1 MSEPPATA
9 GQILLARDG
18 DIAVITLSNP
28 ERRNAFTP
36 EMRRT
41 ITRHLET
48 LGADAGC
55 RAVVLTGSGGH
66 FCSGADL
73 SRVDP
78 AQPPMT
84 AEALRD
90 NTRDVHRLVRALFAG
105 PKPVIAAV
113 EGLAYGGGLAIALA
127 CDHVVA
133 ARTASFGAGFSKLG
147 IIADVGALYTLQ
159 IRLGVVGAKRFL
171 ALSPR
176 IDGEE
181 AVRTGLADELAG
193 PGEALPA
200 AIAVAR
206 RYAEAA
212 PLSLAYTK
220 AAYGRGIGSLEDAF
234 QAELDYLPLTVA
246 SADFQEALA
255 AFREKRPP
263 VFRGT

>member
-1 MSEPPATA
+1 MAD
-9 GQILLARDG
+9 QIRLDRDG
-18 DIAVITLSNP
+18 AIAVITLANP

-36 EMRRT
+36 EMRRA

-48 LGADAGC
+48 LADDAGC

-66 FCSGADL
+66 FCAGADL

-78 AQPPMT
+78 DTPPMT
-84 AEALRD
+84 GEALRE
-90 NTRDVHRLVRALFAG
+90 NTRDVHQLVRALFCG

-113 EGLAYGGGLAIALA
+113 EGLAYGGGLAMALA

-133 ARTASFGAGFSKLG
+133 ARTARFGAAFSKLG

-159 IRLGVVGAKRFL
+159 LRLGVVGAKRFL
-171 ALSPR
+171 ALGPQV
-176 IDGEE
+176 DGEE
-181 AVRTGLADELAG
+181 AVRMGLADEAAQ
-193 PGEALPA
+193 PGEALSA
-200 AIAVAR
+200 ALATAR

-234 QAELDYLPLTVA
+234 RAELDYLPLTVA
-246 SADFQEALA
+246 SADFQEALK

-263 VFRGT
+263 VFTGA